1 MSERCIIVGGGDFS
15 PALLPERAPGD
26 LLLAA
31 DSGFAALDAMGVRPD
46 ICIGDFDSLGAPPN
60 FDRVVRL
67 PVEKDD
73 TDLMAAVKL
82 GLERGYRRFTLL
94 GALGGRRFSHSL
106 AAVQTLC
113 WLIAQGARGEL
124 VSPGCRVTAV
134 SGETLSYPASAHG
147 SISVF
152 AAGDSAVVTLRGLK
166 YPLERHRLSG
176 FFPLGVSNSFTGAAA
191 SVTVHEGI
199 AVIVEEPDEQ

>member
-31 DSGFAALDAMGVRPD
+31 DSGFVALESMGVSPD
-46 ICIGDFDSLGAPPN
+46 ICIGDFDSLGAPPD
-60 FDRVVRL
+60 FEHIIRL

-73 TDLMAAVKL
+73 TDLVAAARL
-82 GLERGYRRFTLL
+82 GLERGYRHFTLL
-94 GALGGRRFSHSL
+94 GALGGKRFSHSL

-113 WLIAQGARGEL
+113 WLTGQGARGEL
-124 VSPGCRVTAV
+124 LSPGCRIAAV
-134 SGETLSYPASAHG
+134 SNETICYPASARG
-147 SISVF
+147 SISAF

-191 SVTVHEGI
+191 SITVHEG
-199 AVIVEEPDEQ
+199 VIITVEEPDEQ